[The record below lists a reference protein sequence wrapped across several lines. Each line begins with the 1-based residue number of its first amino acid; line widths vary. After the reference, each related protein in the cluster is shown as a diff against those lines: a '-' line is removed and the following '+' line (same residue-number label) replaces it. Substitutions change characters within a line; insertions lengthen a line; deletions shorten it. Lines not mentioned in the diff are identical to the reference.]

1 MVLTAKS
8 EAAQVERYRFSVHDI
23 DVMSEAGLF
32 QPEAK
37 LELIDG
43 VIYIMPSP
51 SSEHSGKVNYLSK
64 RCEQVYGDACIV
76 STQNPVFF
84 SEFDFVLPD
93 IALLELRDDYYEEKH
108 PTGQD
113 VFLIIEVSKTSLEY
127 DKDTKLKLYASQ
139 GIREIWIINVLDNV
153 VEVYRQPSG
162 ESYLETFAIQAGTP
176 LAPLAF
182 PDKTVIALRET
193 LS

>member
-1 MVLTAKS
+1 MGFTTKS
-8 EAAQVERYRFSVHDI
+8 ATAQVERYRFSVHDI

-43 VIYIMPSP
+43 VIYLMPSP

-64 RCEQVYGDACIV
+64 RCEQVYGDVCII

-84 SEFDFVLPD
+84 SDFDFVLPD
-93 IALLELRDDYYEEKH
+93 IALLHYRDDYYEANH

-113 VFLIIEVSKTSLEY
+113 VFLIIEVSKTSLDY
-127 DKDTKLKLYASQ
+127 DKGTKLKLYASQ
-139 GIREIWIINVLDNV
+139 GIREVWIINVLASV

-162 ESYLETFAIQAGTP
+162 EHYLETFTVQAGMP

-182 PDKTVIALRET
+182 PDKAIVALRET
-193 LS
+193 IL